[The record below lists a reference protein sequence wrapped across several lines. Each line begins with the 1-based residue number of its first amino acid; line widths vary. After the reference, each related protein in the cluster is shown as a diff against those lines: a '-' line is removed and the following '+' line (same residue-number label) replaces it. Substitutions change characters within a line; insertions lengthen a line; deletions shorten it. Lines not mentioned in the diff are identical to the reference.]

1 MLVIDMCMQCS
12 YRLGGHEGGG
22 LKVATVSQQT
32 KQEDDTGRTLAKT
45 V

>member
-1 MLVIDMCMQCS
+1 MLVIDMCVQCS
-12 YRLGGHEGGG
+12 YRLGREGGG

-32 KQEDDTGRTLAKT
+32 KQEDDTVRTLAKT